1 MKSKCIKAEWCVG
14 SPIGTMIR
22 ASDNGWINSD
32 IFLEWAKEFV
42 KFIPNKHVLLLDGHG
57 SHVYNLEFLKL
68 MDDSG
73 IEVICFPSHTT
84 HWLQPAD
91 KSFFKSLKH
100 HWNVAGTDFMRE
112 FGGRRPTKN
121 DFFSLFTPAWKKATT
136 VSTAQSAF
144 RATGMFPI
152 DKSIIPESAYSPSF
166 TILNYFK

>member
-1 MKSKCIKAEWCVG
+1 MKSKRIKAEWCVG

-91 KSFFKSLKH
+91 KSF
-100 HWNVAGTDFMRE
+100 
-112 FGGRRPTKN
+112 
-121 DFFSLFTPAWKKATT
+121 
-136 VSTAQSAF
+136 
-144 RATGMFPI
+144 I
-152 DKSIIPESAYSPSF
+152 
-166 TILNYFK
+166 